1 MKGQGERERRGGGEK
16 RRRVKKGGL
25 KDSLNA
31 EKSKESRQLTE
42 CVARVARHST
52 LHTQTR
58 KKHELRIK

>member
-1 MKGQGERERRGGGEK
+1 MKGRRRERARGEK
-16 RRRVKKGGL
+16 RRGGKKGEL
-25 KDSLNA
+25 KDSLKA

-52 LHTQTR
+52 LHRQTG